1 LQHAKIGATAVASA
15 EGSDAG
21 AALGAAIEDL
31 RQHIEISGA
40 TISTG
45 FLPAVR
51 IRMQALT
58 QLFQNLLSNAIKYR
72 KPDTPAVVNI
82 TAERAGD
89 FWQINV
95 ADNGIGIES
104 EWLER
109 IFQPM
114 QRLHG
119 PEIAGS
125 GIGLATCRKI
135 VTRAGG
141 RIWAES
147 EIGKG
152 SIFHFTAPAAPEQ

>member
-1 LQHAKIGATAVASA
+1 M
-15 EGSDAG
+15 EGSDAN
-21 AALGAAIEDL
+21 AALSAAIEDL
-31 RQHIEISGA
+31 WKDVQTSGA
-40 TISTG
+40 KIS
-45 FLPAVR
+45 FEPLPPVR
-51 IRMQALT
+51 MTQQALR

-72 KPDTPAVVNI
+72 KPDVPPEVTVSARRSEQDWTI
-82 TAERAGD
+82 S
-89 FWQINV
+89 V
-95 ADNGIGIES
+95 ADNGSGIEP

-114 QRLHG
+114 QRRHG

-147 EIGKG
+147 EVGKG
-152 SIFHFTAPAAPEQ
+152 STFLFTVPATQSEEQRPR